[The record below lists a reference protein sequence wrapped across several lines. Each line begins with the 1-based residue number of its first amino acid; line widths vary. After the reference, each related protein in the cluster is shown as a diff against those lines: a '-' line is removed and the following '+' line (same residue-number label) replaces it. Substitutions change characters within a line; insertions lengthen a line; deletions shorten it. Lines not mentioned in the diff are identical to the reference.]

1 MEINVGPGVVAA
13 EAPQARID
21 PAVAI
26 RALDRV
32 RGMTA
37 TEALAL
43 LMRPG
48 PGSCEPVAR
57 VLQGALSAAAERL
70 GAPAGTCV
78 VQDGEVGDGE
88 PVIRVRRQAHGLATW
103 ITTETTRIR
112 IELRVPALRLV
123 QGGNEQKGVAG

>member
-1 MEINVGPGVVAA
+1 MEITVGTGFVAA

-32 RGMTA
+32 RGMPA
-37 TEALAL
+37 PEALAA

-48 PGSCEPVAR
+48 PGACEPVAR

-70 GAPAGTCV
+70 GVPAATCLV
-78 VQDGEVGDGE
+78 AGGDVGDGE
-88 PVIRVRRQAHGLATW
+88 PVTRVRRQAHGLATW

-112 IELRVPALRLV
+112 VNVQVPLRQLH
-123 QGGNEQKGVAG
+123 GGDERGKATR